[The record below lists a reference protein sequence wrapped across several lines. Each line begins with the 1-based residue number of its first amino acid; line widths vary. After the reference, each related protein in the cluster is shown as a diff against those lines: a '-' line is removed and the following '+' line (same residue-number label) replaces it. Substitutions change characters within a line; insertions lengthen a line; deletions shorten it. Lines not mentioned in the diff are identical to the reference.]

1 MPVFAPQFYYW
12 YFISFTSVDTIDVP
26 AAVASTFLESLSD
39 GTTELRIVSLFVRLT
54 E

>member
-1 MPVFAPQFYYW
+1 MPAFAPQFYYW
-12 YFISFTSVDTIDVP
+12 YFISFTSVATIDVP